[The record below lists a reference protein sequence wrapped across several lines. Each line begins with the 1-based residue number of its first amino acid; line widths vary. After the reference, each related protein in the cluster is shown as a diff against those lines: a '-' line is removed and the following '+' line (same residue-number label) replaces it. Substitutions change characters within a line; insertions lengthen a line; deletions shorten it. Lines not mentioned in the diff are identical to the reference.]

1 METFRIKK
9 IQKYR
14 CEVID
19 TYEVDADNL
28 NEALELL
35 KNNDMDFEYFVD
47 SDVNII
53 FENPI
58 GKPEYISEL

>member
-1 METFRIKK
+1 METFKIQK

-19 TYEVDADNL
+19 TYEIDANSL
-28 NEALELL
+28 NEALDLL
-35 KNNDMDFEYFVD
+35 KNSDADFEYFVD

-58 GKPEYISEL
+58 GKPEYISKL

>member
-1 METFRIKK
+1 METFKIQK

-19 TYEVDADNL
+19 NYEIDANSL
-28 NEALELL
+28 SEALELL
-35 KNNDMDFEYFVD
+35 KNSDTDFEYFID
-47 SDVNII
+47 GDVNII

-58 GKPEYISEL
+58 GKPEYISKL